1 MKVVVIA
8 MEKEAEAVK
17 AAFGDGFKTIV
28 CGIGKVNAAAAAQ
41 QAIDMGADEVLNCGL
56 CGGLDP
62 QMKVG
67 DVYEVESAVEYDF
80 DLAQINGTSPGVL
93 DERDS
98 PFIPATPTG
107 AFPAR
112 RLATG
117 DRFSDSGD
125 DFALLDSLGCALRDM
140 EGAAIA
146 HVCEKNGVVFR
157 ALKTVSDVR
166 GAGSMPGQY
175 ARNMAAALSAL
186 SRAAG
191 KWARSLSCG

>member
-93 DERDS
+93 NEKD
-98 PFIPATPTG
+98 TPYLA
-107 AFPAR
+107 AFPTSVYPSR
-112 RLATG
+112 ILASG
-117 DRFSDSGD
+117 DRFTDSDA
-125 DFALLDSLGCALRDM
+125 DFRLLDALKCTLKDM

-146 HVCEKNGVVFR
+146 HVCEKNSVKFR
-157 ALKTVSDVR
+157 SLKAVSDVR
-166 GAGSMPGQY
+166 GLGSMPGQY
-175 ARNMAAALSAL
+175 MRNMSIALEALSAAA
-186 SRAAG
+186 SRWAG
-191 KWARSLSCG
+191 LVR

>member
-93 DERDS
+93 NEKDT
-98 PFIPATPTG
+98 PYLAAFPTG
-107 AFPAR
+107 VP
-112 RLATG
+112 
-117 DRFSDSGD
+117 
-125 DFALLDSLGCALRDM
+125 
-140 EGAAIA
+140 
-146 HVCEKNGVVFR
+146 
-157 ALKTVSDVR
+157 VR
-166 GAGSMPGQY
+166 SC
-175 ARNMAAALSAL
+175 LS
-186 SRAAG
+186 
-191 KWARSLSCG
+191 